1 MAAAEVTSDDR
12 MTYISDRH
20 DVYKQSEND
29 GENVFS
35 GCNLKSHFAVV
46 VVVVVVVVGGR
57 D

>member
-46 VVVVVVVVGGR
+46 VVVVVVVGGR